1 MHGARLN
8 VALRTESET
17 TSKSCA
23 RAASSVED
31 YAQEPNHKEALIG
44 AQCMVQGRLCSYGMA
59 FLPVTFFRP
68 GIESH
73 GLHSKNKALTKDV
86 R

>member
-1 MHGARLN
+1 
-8 VALRTESET
+8 
-17 TSKSCA
+17 
-23 RAASSVED
+23 
-31 YAQEPNHKEALIG
+31 
-44 AQCMVQGRLCSYGMA
+44 MVQGRLCSYGMA